1 MMQFANRH
9 QKESKHLPTSLSYK
23 TSKSALN
30 MCKLQIAAV
39 QYLYVGHAV
48 QRCPDQ
54 YSHQSCD
61 VPIVTYCACVGIKAV
76 SARLQRSSWCQ
87 VSLMFCLALMCLSRC
102 MGCALLDN

>member
-30 MCKLQIAAV
+30 MCKLQIAAE
-39 QYLYVGHAV
+39 LCLHVGHTV
-48 QRCPDQ
+48 QCCPDQ
-54 YSHQSCD
+54 FSHPCD
-61 VPIVTYCACVGIKAV
+61 VSAVTYCACVGIKAV

-87 VSLMFCLALMCLSRC
+87 MSPCTYVSVQMHVLHIA
-102 MGCALLDN
+102 